1 MERGRVVNAAA
12 ATLLDH
18 GRGGRGASVVLR
30 VLLLL
35 AVIVC
40 AAASRRRRCRRF
52 HPVDVWRS
60 VRRKQTSGQGRGAER
75 FICFI
80 YYLDVSL

>member
-1 MERGRVVNAAA
+1 
-12 ATLLDH
+12 
-18 GRGGRGASVVLR
+18 

-35 AVIVC
+35 TVIIC

-60 VRRKQTSGQGRGAER
+60 VRRKQTSGQGEAQALNALSVL
-75 FICFI
+75 FII
-80 YYLDVSL
+80 LDVS